1 MDDPILISRNVECG
15 TLHCTG
21 GNAKPRYTAQ
31 NTYSTHNRKFDN
43 REVQVTGAEQYF
55 CGFHFVNHFKKNT
68 AVAYVYTR
76 IRQKRI
82 CYKKS
87 PISKRQLKLRSSISK
102 RQLNKGAWHF

>member
-43 REVQVTGAEQYF
+43 REVQVTV
-55 CGFHFVNHFKKNT
+55 CKPLKN
-68 AVAYVYTR
+68 AVASVYTR
-76 IRQKRI
+76 IRQSVR
-82 CYKKS
+82 
-87 PISKRQLKLRSSISK
+87 
-102 RQLNKGAWHF
+102 AT

>member
-43 REVQVTGAEQYF
+43 REVQVTVCKPLKKRSSFCLHKDQTECQSNLMEKPNYVVGFLKIVSEQ
-55 CGFHFVNHFKKNT
+55 N
-68 AVAYVYTR
+68 
-76 IRQKRI
+76 IRQVV
-82 CYKKS
+82 
-87 PISKRQLKLRSSISK
+87 
-102 RQLNKGAWHF
+102 